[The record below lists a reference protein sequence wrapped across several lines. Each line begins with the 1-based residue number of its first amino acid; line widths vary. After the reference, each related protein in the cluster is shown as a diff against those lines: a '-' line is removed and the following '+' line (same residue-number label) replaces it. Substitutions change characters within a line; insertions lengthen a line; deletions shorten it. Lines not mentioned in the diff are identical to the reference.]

1 MIGNWEIMVQQVPI
15 WRFPIFFLGKM
26 IFFPK
31 KRLFLGISQIFP
43 SDFFFLSS
51 KKLSSS
57 QCFQQN
63 NFRFFTQ
70 KELVNVSR
78 AWRLVVDDP
87 IHVDT
92 SMTREAFLERVY
104 KVFIQL
110 EKLENPHKVCSI
122 SLKMII
128 KCLILFSLNQ

>member
-1 MIGNWEIMVQQVPI
+1 M
-15 WRFPIFFLGKM
+15 
-26 IFFPK
+26 
-31 KRLFLGISQIFP
+31 
-43 SDFFFLSS
+43 
-51 KKLSSS
+51 
-57 QCFQQN
+57 FQQN
-63 NFRFFTQ
+63 NFRFFNQ

-110 EKLENPHKVCSI
+110 EKLENPHKVCEHS
-122 SLKMII
+122 
-128 KCLILFSLNQ
+128 